1 MASKTVNGKKF
12 TVYSSLPKGWKRLSG
27 ATTAPKGYIWI
38 YNGKS
43 RFGGGYK
50 KTVEDEMR
58 KKSPAIRR
66 GFLIS

>member
-1 MASKTVNGKKF
+1 MASKTLNGKKF

-50 KTVEDEMR
+50 KALLKM
-58 KKSPAIRR
+58 K
-66 GFLIS
+66 